1 MSEPSKSRDVTNQ
14 KVGNMG
20 KDNVIGFNGPRNAP
34 TPLDFA
40 EMEQMLIDMLK
51 RVKNE
56 EIYSLA
62 LVAVPADFNELDSC
76 IQTDWINLP
85 GIKPSHLIAGVQYL
99 AFDILHQNAET
110 KNGPK
115 PSS

>member
-1 MSEPSKSRDVTNQ
+1 MR
-14 KVGNMG
+14 
-20 KDNVIGFNGPRNAP
+20 KDNVVGFSGPRNAP

-40 EMEQMLIDMLK
+40 EMEKILLDMLK

-62 LVAVPADFNELDSC
+62 LVAVPADFDQQASPLLHLDSC
-76 IQTDWINLP
+76 IETDWINLP

-99 AFDILHQNAET
+99 AADILHQNALIDTET
-110 KNGPK
+110 KKGPK
-115 PSS
+115 PSE

>member
-1 MSEPSKSRDVTNQ
+1 
-14 KVGNMG
+14 MG
-20 KDNVIGFNGPRNAP
+20 KDNVVGFNGPRNAP
-34 TPLDFA
+34 TPLDFE

-115 PSS
+115 PSE